1 MNKLSFMVIVVCST
15 YFYLINGIPSTKKN
29 SEDSLYDEYPEDYY
43 DTSGETIVSELSKD
57 TNILQANTTET
68 VNLELSTK
76 NMFTVK
82 NTTSDNINPTNTSTF
97 HETSTSSL
105 EVPTTYLIGE
115 PIIYSAGSVFS
126 FQPHR
131 TRYNQN
137 IQSLKGKVGSINIP
151 ENCSEFEVGN
161 LI

>member
-1 MNKLSFMVIVVCST
+1 MNKLSFMVIVVCTCT

-43 DTSGETIVSELSKD
+43 DTLGETIVSELSKE
-57 TNILQANTTET
+57 ANTTET

-82 NTTSDNINPTNTSTF
+82 NTTSDNINSTNTSTF

-105 EVPTTYLIGE
+105 EFPTTSLIGE
-115 PIIYSAGSVFS
+115 PIIYSAGSVFY